1 MKRRF
6 TASAIAAAIVVAAIA
21 AFSQERQEE
30 TPKDVKLFMRAKLV
44 HSQKVLEGLTLE
56 NFDAVSKHAQQMA
69 LMSQDASWDVLQT
82 QEYYERSADFRRS
95 IAELKG
101 AADKKN
107 LDGAALAYMGVTL
120 KCIECHRYL
129 RQVQQVEAEA
139 N

>member
-1 MKRRF
+1 MRLRF
-6 TASAIAAAIVVAAIA
+6 ATVAVLAVLVAASVSAI
-21 AFSQERQEE
+21 SQEAEDVSR
-30 TPKDVKLFMRAKLV
+30 KDVKPFMRAKLV

-69 LMSQDASWDVLQT
+69 LMSNDASWNVIQSE
-82 QEYYERSADFRRS
+82 EYYERSADFRRS
-95 IAELKG
+95 ISELKS

-107 LDGAALAYMGVTL
+107 LDGASLAYMSVTL

-129 RQVQQVEAEA
+129 RKVQHVS